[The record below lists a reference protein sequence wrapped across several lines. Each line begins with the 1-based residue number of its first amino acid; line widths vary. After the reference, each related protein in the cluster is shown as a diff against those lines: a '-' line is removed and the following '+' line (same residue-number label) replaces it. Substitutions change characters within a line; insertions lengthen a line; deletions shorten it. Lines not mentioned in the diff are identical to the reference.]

1 MENYYQ
7 RNKEILKQKA
17 REAYHHNREHILLQK
32 KDYYK
37 NNREAKK
44 KYQNEYYKCP
54 EKQKNNR
61 INCWIRRGI
70 INDDFNELYDK
81 YIKTNECE
89 LCNCKLTGGNGLI
102 GKRHLDHDH
111 ETGLFRNIL
120 CGKCN
125 INEKRNN
132 KKLKSSVIINEESGD
147 TQ

>member
-1 MENYYQ
+1 MFSCRADIE
-7 RNKEILKQKA
+7 KSP
-17 REAYHHNREHILLQK
+17 REYLESRAGGA
-32 KDYYK
+32 D
-37 NNREAKK
+37 
-44 KYQNEYYKCP
+44 
-54 EKQKNNR
+54 
-61 INCWIRRGI
+61 IRTTVASH
-70 INDDFNELYDK
+70 
-81 YIKTNECE
+81 IKTNECE